1 MESFN
6 YYLPTEIFF
15 GEGTLNK
22 VGEVGRRFGF
32 KCLIVTGKSSTK
44 KTGVLDRVISSLIIN
59 NIKDVLV
66 FDEIEPNPTDKS
78 VNKAADIAT
87 KESVDFIIALG
98 GGSVLD
104 SAKAVSIVSSNEGYA
119 WDFVLY
125 PEGPKSIPYYNRP
138 LIAIP
143 TTAGTGSEVN
153 KYAVISNPVRKEK
166 LVIAHSLCYPK
177 VAIVDPKLTYSMD
190 EDLTKTTGID
200 AFFHAFESFT
210 NIKINYIADEF
221 ASKALK
227 EIPKNLTVLM
237 EDLQNEKARK
247 SMSYSSMIAGIAI
260 DQKRAGIIHV
270 LEHPLSGRYPDIA
283 HAKGLSALSLYVLKF
298 NIENKTP
305 TYKKLLDLFG
315 FEKETQILDFL
326 LKLLERL
333 NLPTSIKEL
342 GVKREDIDILTE
354 DVFLTARNALEINP
368 VPLSIDDVRKIYEMS
383 YEKAL

>member
-66 FDEIEPNPTDKS
+66 FDEVEPNPTDKS

-87 KESVDFIIALG
+87 KESVDFIIGLG

-166 LVIAHSLCYPK
+166 LVIANSLCYPK

-237 EDLQNEKARK
+237 GDLQNEKARN

-298 NIENKTP
+298 NIENKAP

-315 FEKETQILDFL
+315 FEKDTQILDFL
-326 LKLLERL
+326 LKLLENL
-333 NLPTSIKEL
+333 KLPTSIKDL
-342 GVKREDIDILTE
+342 GVKREDIDILVE

-368 VPLSIDDVRKIYEMS
+368 VPVSIDDVKKIYEMS